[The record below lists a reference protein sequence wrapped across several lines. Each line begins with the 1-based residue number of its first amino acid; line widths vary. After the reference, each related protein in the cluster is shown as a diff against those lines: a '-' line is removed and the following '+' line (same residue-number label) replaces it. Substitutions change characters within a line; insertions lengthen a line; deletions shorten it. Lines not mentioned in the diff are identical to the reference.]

1 MSKLIGRVKKLTKKQ
16 IAELRKRTIK
26 DSDGYMVHPSNK
38 KG

>member
-16 IAELRKRTIK
+16 IAEHRKRAIK
-26 DSDGYMVHPSNK
+26 DSDGYMVHPNNK

>member
-16 IAELRKRTIK
+16 IAEHRERTIK
-26 DSDGYMVHPSNK
+26 DSDGYMVHPNNK